1 MFLFFILVFAE
12 NLYSSFFLSFLN
24 ESLQKILFSLVLM
37 FMLSFELSNNVEPD
51 TSYEMTASVSVWI
64 WNVSIFML

>member
-12 NLYSSFFLSFLN
+12 NLYSSFFFLLN

-37 FMLSFELSNNVEPD
+37 FMLSFELSNNVELD
-51 TSYEMTASVSVWI
+51 ASYEMTASVSVWI